1 MEFYASRTGWFILK
15 LTQGFYFDAAHTLD
29 KRDVDCHTKI
39 KSATIH
45 GHTYHASISIEG
57 EPDENGMI
65 RDLNAVW
72 LMIDF
77 VKSHLDHKFLNEV
90 EGLGM
95 PTIENL
101 CLFISKKARL
111 KGLCEV
117 TVERKASGDKCTF
130 EIKKSI
136 QIKKVKNEH

>member
-15 LTQGFYFDAAHTLD
+15 LTQGFYFEAAHTLD
-29 KRDVDCHTKI
+29 KRDVDCHTQI

-65 RDLNAVW
+65 KDLNAVW

-90 EGLGM
+90 EGLGN
-95 PTIENL
+95 PTLENL

-117 TVERKASGDKCTF
+117 TVERKASGDKCTLDVKKTIP
-130 EIKKSI
+130 IKA
-136 QIKKVKNEH
+136 Q

>member
-1 MEFYASRTGWFILK
+1 MK
-15 LTQGFYFDAAHTLD
+15 LTQSFYFEAAHTLD
-29 KRDVDCHTKI
+29 NRDVDCYTQI

-45 GHTYHASISIEG
+45 GHTYHASVSIEG

-77 VKSHLDHKFLNEV
+77 IRSHLDHKFLNEV
-90 EGLGM
+90 EGLGN
-95 PTIENL
+95 PTLENL

-117 TVERKASGDKCTF
+117 TIERKASGDKVTY
-130 EIKKSI
+130 
-136 QIKKVKNEH
+136 QIKKNIPIKEEKC

>member
-15 LTQGFYFDAAHTLD
+15 LTQGFYFEAAHTLD

-90 EGLGM
+90 EGLGR
-95 PTIENL
+95 PTLENL

-136 QIKKVKNEH
+136 PIRKAE